1 MSINISKLITPQQ
14 IQAGYVKLTDFLIAL
29 LITAIWGVNFS
40 IIKLGLITADPL
52 ILAGIRFALC
62 ALPAVFFIK
71 KPDTSW
77 HYIIGYGL
85 LFGIGLW
92 GIVNLGIKAGVSAGI
107 ASLVLQFGAF
117 FTMLLGAFLF
127 REKLSRYQYI
137 GIIVALL
144 GLTSIIFVSDGSVTL
159 VGLAFVLCGAVV
171 WGLVSIIIKKS
182 NTKQVFAFLV
192 WSSLFSP
199 IPLFLLSYLFN
210 SASGFTELAS
220 QFNAT
225 TLFSILF
232 QVYPNT
238 LFAYWIWNSL
248 LTKYPVSVVAPLSLL
263 VPIFGMLGSVMIFNE
278 SIPTGKIVAMVFIIS
293 GLIIGLYGKRL
304 IDRLKRKSSVA
315 LIE

>member
-1 MSINISKLITPQQ
+1 M
-14 IQAGYVKLTDFLIAL
+14 KLTDFLIAL

-52 ILAGIRFALC
+52 ILAGIRFTLC

-77 HYIIGYGL
+77 RYIIGYGL

-117 FTMLLGAFLF
+117 FTMVLGVFLF
-127 REKLSRYQYI
+127 HENLSKYQYI

-144 GLTSIIFVSDGSVTL
+144 GLTSIIFISDGSVTFI
-159 VGLAFVLCGAVV
+159 GLALVLCGAVV

-182 NTKQVFAFLV
+182 DTKQVFSFLV

-199 IPLFLLSYLFN
+199 IPLFILSYLFN
-210 SASGFTELAS
+210 GPSGFTELAIH
-220 QFNAT
+220 FNTT

-238 LFAYWIWNSL
+238 LFAYWVWNSL

-278 SIPTGKIVAMVFIIS
+278 SIPSGKIIAMVFIIS

-304 IDRLKRKSSVA
+304 IGRLKRKSSVA

>member
-1 MSINISKLITPQQ
+1 M
-14 IQAGYVKLTDFLIAL
+14 KLTDFLIAL

-52 ILAGIRFALC
+52 IFAGIRFTLC

-77 HYIIGYGL
+77 RYIVGYRL

-92 GIVNLGIKAGVSAGI
+92 GSVNLGIKAGVSAGI

-117 FTMLLGAFLF
+117 FTMVLGAFLF
-127 REKLSRYQYI
+127 HENLSKYQYI

-144 GLTSIIFVSDGSVTL
+144 GLTSIIFISGGSVTFI
-159 VGLAFVLCGAVV
+159 GLALVLCGAIV

-182 NTKQVFAFLV
+182 DTKQVFSFLV

-199 IPLFLLSYLFN
+199 IPLFILSYLFN
-210 SASGFTELAS
+210 GPSGFTELAIH
-220 QFNAT
+220 FNTT

-238 LFAYWIWNSL
+238 LFAYWVWNSL

-278 SIPTGKIVAMVFIIS
+278 SIPSGKVIAMIFIIS
-293 GLIIGLYGKRL
+293 GLIIGLYDKQL
-304 IDRLKRKSSVA
+304 MSVLKRKSSVA
-315 LIE
+315 LVE

>member
-1 MSINISKLITPQQ
+1 M
-14 IQAGYVKLTDFLIAL
+14 KLTDFLIAL

-40 IIKLGLITADPL
+40 IIKLGLITTDPL
-52 ILAGIRFALC
+52 ILAGIRFTLC

-77 HYIIGYGL
+77 RYIIGYGL

-117 FTMLLGAFLF
+117 FTMVLGAFLF
-127 REKLSRYQYI
+127 HENLSKYQYI
-137 GIIVALL
+137 GIVVALL
-144 GLTSIIFVSDGSVTL
+144 GLTSIIFISDGSVTFI
-159 VGLAFVLCGAVV
+159 GLALVLCGAVV

-182 NTKQVFAFLV
+182 DTKQVFSFLV

-199 IPLFLLSYLFN
+199 IPLFILSYLFN
-210 SASGFTELAS
+210 GPSGFTELAIH
-220 QFNAT
+220 FNTT

-238 LFAYWIWNSL
+238 LFAYWVWNSL

-278 SIPTGKIVAMVFIIS
+278 SIPSGKIIAMVFIIS

-304 IDRLKRKSSVA
+304 IGRLKRKSSVA

>member
-1 MSINISKLITPQQ
+1 M
-14 IQAGYVKLTDFLIAL
+14 KLTDFLIAL

-52 ILAGIRFALC
+52 ILAGIRFTLC

-77 HYIIGYGL
+77 RYIIGYGL
-85 LFGIGLW
+85 LFCIGLW

-117 FTMLLGAFLF
+117 FTMVLGAFLF
-127 REKLSRYQYI
+127 HENLSKYQYI

-144 GLTSIIFVSDGSVTL
+144 GLTSIIFISDGSVTFI
-159 VGLAFVLCGAVV
+159 GLALVLCGAVV

-182 NTKQVFAFLV
+182 DTKKVFSFLV

-199 IPLFLLSYLFN
+199 IPLFILSYLFN
-210 SASGFTELAS
+210 GPSGFTELAIH
-220 QFNAT
+220 FNTT

-238 LFAYWIWNSL
+238 LFAYWVWNSL

-278 SIPTGKIVAMVFIIS
+278 SIPSGKIIAMVFIIS

-304 IDRLKRKSSVA
+304 IGRLKRKSSVA

>member
-1 MSINISKLITPQQ
+1 M
-14 IQAGYVKLTDFLIAL
+14 KLTDFLIAL

-52 ILAGIRFALC
+52 ILAGIRFTLC

-71 KPDTSW
+71 KPGTSW
-77 HYIIGYGL
+77 RYIIGYGL

-117 FTMLLGAFLF
+117 FTLVLGAFLF
-127 REKLSRYQYI
+127 HENLSKYQYI

-144 GLTSIIFVSDGSVTL
+144 GLTSIIFISDGSVTFI
-159 VGLAFVLCGAVV
+159 GLALVLCGAVV

-182 NTKQVFAFLV
+182 DTKQVFSFLV

-199 IPLFLLSYLFN
+199 VPLFILSYLFN
-210 SASGFTELAS
+210 GPSGFTELAIH
-220 QFNAT
+220 FNTT

-238 LFAYWIWNSL
+238 LFAYWVWNSL

-278 SIPTGKIVAMVFIIS
+278 SIPSGKVIAMIFIIS

-304 IDRLKRKSSVA
+304 MGLLKRKSSVA

>member
-1 MSINISKLITPQQ
+1 M
-14 IQAGYVKLTDFLIAL
+14 KLTDFLIAL

-52 ILAGIRFALC
+52 ILAGIRFTLC

-77 HYIIGYGL
+77 RYIIGYGL

-117 FTMLLGAFLF
+117 FTMVLGAFLF
-127 REKLSRYQYI
+127 HENLSKYQYI

-144 GLTSIIFVSDGSVTL
+144 GLTSIIFISDGSVTFI
-159 VGLAFVLCGAVV
+159 GLALVLCGAVV

-182 NTKQVFAFLV
+182 DTKQVFSFLV

-199 IPLFLLSYLFN
+199 IPLFILSYLFN
-210 SASGFTELAS
+210 GPSGFTELAIH
-220 QFNAT
+220 FNTT
-225 TLFSILF
+225 TLFSIFF

-238 LFAYWIWNSL
+238 LFAYWVWNSL

-263 VPIFGMLGSVMIFNE
+263 VPIFGMLGSVIIFNE
-278 SIPTGKIVAMVFIIS
+278 SIPSGKIIAMVFIIS

-304 IDRLKRKSSVA
+304 LGRLKRKSSVA

>member
-1 MSINISKLITPQQ
+1 M
-14 IQAGYVKLTDFLIAL
+14 KLTDFLIAL

-52 ILAGIRFALC
+52 ILAGIRFTLC

-77 HYIIGYGL
+77 RYIVGYGL

-92 GIVNLGIKAGVSAGI
+92 GSVNLGIKAGVSAGI

-117 FTMLLGAFLF
+117 FTMVLGAFLF
-127 REKLSRYQYI
+127 HENLSKYQYI

-144 GLTSIIFVSDGSVTL
+144 GLTSIIFISGGSVTFI
-159 VGLAFVLCGAVV
+159 GLALVLCGAIV

-182 NTKQVFAFLV
+182 DTKQVFSFLV

-199 IPLFLLSYLFN
+199 IPLFILSYLFN
-210 SASGFTELAS
+210 GPSGFTELAIH
-220 QFNAT
+220 FNTT

-238 LFAYWIWNSL
+238 LFAYWVWNSL

-278 SIPTGKIVAMVFIIS
+278 SIPSGKVIAMIFIIS
-293 GLIIGLYGKRL
+293 GLIIGLYDKQL
-304 IDRLKRKSSVA
+304 MSVLKRKSSVA
-315 LIE
+315 LVE

>member
-1 MSINISKLITPQQ
+1 M
-14 IQAGYVKLTDFLIAL
+14 KLTDLLIAL

-40 IIKLGLITADPL
+40 IIKLGLITADPF
-52 ILAGIRFALC
+52 ILAGLRFSLC

-77 HYIIGYGL
+77 GYIIGYGL

-117 FTMLLGAFLF
+117 FTMILGAFLF
-127 REKLSRYQYI
+127 HESLSKYQFL
-137 GIIVALL
+137 GIIVALC
-144 GLTSIIFVSDGSVTL
+144 GLSSIIFISDGSVTII
-159 VGLAFVLCGAVV
+159 GLALVLCGAVV

-210 SASGFTELAS
+210 GASGFTALVDN
-220 QFNAT
+220 FNAT

-238 LFAYWIWNSL
+238 LFAYWVWNSL

-278 SIPTGKIVAMVFIIS
+278 SIPTGKIVAMVLIIS
-293 GLIIGLYGKRL
+293 GLVIGLYGKQL
-304 IDRLKRKSSVA
+304 IGRRQRKASVT
-315 LIE
+315 L

>member
-1 MSINISKLITPQQ
+1 M
-14 IQAGYVKLTDFLIAL
+14 KLTDFLIAL

-52 ILAGIRFALC
+52 ILAGIRFTLC

-77 HYIIGYGL
+77 RYIIGYGL

-117 FTMLLGAFLF
+117 FTLVLGAFLF
-127 REKLSRYQYI
+127 HENLSKYQYI

-144 GLTSIIFVSDGSVTL
+144 GLTSIIFISDGSVTFIGL
-159 VGLAFVLCGAVV
+159 VLVLCGAVV

-182 NTKQVFAFLV
+182 DTKQVFSFLV

-199 IPLFLLSYLFN
+199 VPLFILSYLFN
-210 SASGFTELAS
+210 GPSGFTELAIH
-220 QFNAT
+220 FNTT

-238 LFAYWIWNSL
+238 LFAYWVWNSL

-278 SIPTGKIVAMVFIIS
+278 RIPSGKVIAMIFIIS
-293 GLIIGLYGKRL
+293 GLIIGLYGKQL
-304 IDRLKRKSSVA
+304 MGLLKRKSSVA
-315 LIE
+315 FIE

>member
-1 MSINISKLITPQQ
+1 M
-14 IQAGYVKLTDFLIAL
+14 KLTDFLIAL

-52 ILAGIRFALC
+52 ILAGIRFTLC

-77 HYIIGYGL
+77 RYIVGYGL

-92 GIVNLGIKAGVSAGI
+92 GSVNLGIKAGVSAGI

-117 FTMLLGAFLF
+117 FTMILGAFLF
-127 REKLSRYQYI
+127 HENLSKYQYI

-144 GLTSIIFVSDGSVTL
+144 GLTSIIFISDGSVTFI
-159 VGLAFVLCGAVV
+159 GLALVLCGAIV

-182 NTKQVFAFLV
+182 DTKQVFSFLV

-199 IPLFLLSYLFN
+199 IPLFILSYLFN
-210 SASGFTELAS
+210 GPSGFTELAIH
-220 QFNAT
+220 FNTT

-238 LFAYWIWNSL
+238 LFAYWVWNSL

-278 SIPTGKIVAMVFIIS
+278 SIPSGKVIAMIFIIS
-293 GLIIGLYGKRL
+293 GLIIGLYDKQL
-304 IDRLKRKSSVA
+304 MSVLKRKSSVA
-315 LIE
+315 LVE

>member
-1 MSINISKLITPQQ
+1 M
-14 IQAGYVKLTDFLIAL
+14 KLTDFFIAL

-52 ILAGIRFALC
+52 ILAGIRFTLC

-77 HYIIGYGL
+77 RYIIGYGL

-92 GIVNLGIKAGVSAGI
+92 GIVNLSIKAGVSAGI

-117 FTMLLGAFLF
+117 FTMVLGAFLF
-127 REKLSRYQYI
+127 HENLSKYQYT

-144 GLTSIIFVSDGSVTL
+144 GLTSIIFISDGSVTFI
-159 VGLAFVLCGAVV
+159 GLALVLCGAVV

-182 NTKQVFAFLV
+182 NTRQVFSFLV

-199 IPLFLLSYLFN
+199 IPLFILSYLFN
-210 SASGFTELAS
+210 GPSGFTELAIH
-220 QFNAT
+220 FNST

-238 LFAYWIWNSL
+238 LFAYWVWNSL
-248 LTKYPVSVVAPLSLL
+248 LTQYPVSVVAPLSLL

-278 SIPTGKIVAMVFIIS
+278 SIPSGKVIAMVFIIS

-304 IDRLKRKSSVA
+304 MGLLRRKTSVT
-315 LIE
+315 L

>member
-1 MSINISKLITPQQ
+1 M
-14 IQAGYVKLTDFLIAL
+14 KLTDLLIAL

-40 IIKLGLITADPL
+40 IIKLGLITADPF
-52 ILAGIRFALC
+52 ILAGLRFSLC

-77 HYIIGYGL
+77 GYIIGYGL

-117 FTMLLGAFLF
+117 FTMILGAFLF
-127 REKLSRYQYI
+127 HENLSKYQFL
-137 GIIVALL
+137 GIIIALL
-144 GLTSIIFVSDGSVTL
+144 GLSSIIFISDGSVTL
-159 VGLAFVLCGAVV
+159 IGLALVLCGAVV

-182 NTKQVFAFLV
+182 NTKQVFSFLV

-210 SASGFTELAS
+210 GPSGFTELADN
-220 QFNAT
+220 FTTT

-238 LFAYWIWNSL
+238 LFAYWVWNSL

-278 SIPTGKIVAMVFIIS
+278 SIPAGKIVAMVLIIS
-293 GLIIGLYGKRL
+293 GLVTGLYGKKLIGRL
-304 IDRLKRKSSVA
+304 QRKISMT
-315 LIE
+315 L

>member
-1 MSINISKLITPQQ
+1 M
-14 IQAGYVKLTDFLIAL
+14 KLTDFLIAL

-52 ILAGIRFALC
+52 ILAGIRFTLC

-77 HYIIGYGL
+77 RYIIGYGL

-117 FTMLLGAFLF
+117 FTMVLGAFLF
-127 REKLSRYQYI
+127 HENLSKYQYI

-144 GLTSIIFVSDGSVTL
+144 GLTSIIFISDGSVTFI
-159 VGLAFVLCGAVV
+159 GLALVLCGAVV

-182 NTKQVFAFLV
+182 DTKQVFSFLV

-199 IPLFLLSYLFN
+199 IPLFILSYLFN
-210 SASGFTELAS
+210 GPSGFTELAIH
-220 QFNAT
+220 FNTT

-238 LFAYWIWNSL
+238 LFAYWVWNSL

-278 SIPTGKIVAMVFIIS
+278 SIPSGKIIAMVFIIS

-304 IDRLKRKSSVA
+304 MGRLKRKSSVA

>member
-1 MSINISKLITPQQ
+1 M
-14 IQAGYVKLTDFLIAL
+14 KLTDFLIAL

-52 ILAGIRFALC
+52 ILAGIRFTLC

-71 KPDTSW
+71 KPETSW
-77 HYIIGYGL
+77 RYIIGYGL

-117 FTMLLGAFLF
+117 FTMVLGAFLF
-127 REKLSRYQYI
+127 HENLSKYQYR

-144 GLTSIIFVSDGSVTL
+144 GLTSIIFISDGSVTFI
-159 VGLAFVLCGAVV
+159 GLALVLCGAVV

-182 NTKQVFAFLV
+182 NTKQVFSFLV

-199 IPLFLLSYLFN
+199 IPLFILSYLFN
-210 SASGFTELAS
+210 GPSGFTEFVMH
-220 QFNAT
+220 FNTT

-238 LFAYWIWNSL
+238 LFAYWVWNSL

-263 VPIFGMLGSVMIFNE
+263 VPIFGMLGSVIIFNE
-278 SIPTGKIVAMVFIIS
+278 SIPAGKIIAMVFIIS

-304 IDRLKRKSSVA
+304 MGRLKRKSSVA

>member
-1 MSINISKLITPQQ
+1 M
-14 IQAGYVKLTDFLIAL
+14 KLTDFLIAL

-40 IIKLGLITADPL
+40 IIKLGLITTDPL
-52 ILAGIRFALC
+52 ILAGIRFTLC

-77 HYIIGYGL
+77 RYIIGYGL

-117 FTMLLGAFLF
+117 FTMVLGAFLF
-127 REKLSRYQYI
+127 HENLSKYQYI

-144 GLTSIIFVSDGSVTL
+144 GLTSIIFISDGSVTFI
-159 VGLAFVLCGAVV
+159 GLSLVLCGAVV

-182 NTKQVFAFLV
+182 DTKQVFSFLV

-199 IPLFLLSYLFN
+199 IPLFILSYLFN
-210 SASGFTELAS
+210 GPSGFTELVIH
-220 QFNAT
+220 FNT
-225 TLFSILF
+225 ITLFSILF

-238 LFAYWIWNSL
+238 LFAYWVWNSL

-263 VPIFGMLGSVMIFNE
+263 VPIFGMLGSVIIFNE
-278 SIPTGKIVAMVFIIS
+278 SIPAGKIIAMVFIIS

-304 IDRLKRKSSVA
+304 MGRLKRKSSVA

>member
-1 MSINISKLITPQQ
+1 M
-14 IQAGYVKLTDFLIAL
+14 KLTDFLIAL
-29 LITAIWGVNFS
+29 CITAIWGANFS
-40 IIKLGLITADPL
+40 VIKLGLIAADPL
-52 ILAGIRFALC
+52 ILAGIRFTLC
-62 ALPAVFFIK
+62 ALPAVLFIK

-77 HYIIGYGL
+77 RYIIGYGL

-107 ASLVLQFGAF
+107 ASLVLQFGTF
-117 FTMLLGAFLF
+117 FTMILGALLF
-127 REKLSRYQYI
+127 REKLSRYQCI
-137 GIIVALL
+137 GIAVALL
-144 GLTSIIFVSDGSVTL
+144 GLISIIFISDGSVTPT
-159 VGLAFVLCGAVV
+159 GLILVLCGAVV
-171 WGLVSIIIKKS
+171 WGLVSIIIKKA

-210 SASGFTELAS
+210 GSSGFTELAT
-220 QFNAT
+220 QFDVT

-263 VPIFGMLGSVMIFNE
+263 VPIFGLLGSVMIFSE
-278 SIPTGKIVAMVFIIS
+278 SIPAAKIVAMILIIS
-293 GLIIGLYGKRL
+293 GLIIGLYGRRL
-304 IDRLKRKSSVA
+304 IGLLQRKFSMA
-315 LIE
+315 P

>member
-1 MSINISKLITPQQ
+1 M
-14 IQAGYVKLTDFLIAL
+14 KLTDFLIAL

-52 ILAGIRFALC
+52 ILAGIRFTLC

-77 HYIIGYGL
+77 RYIIGYGL

-117 FTMLLGAFLF
+117 FTMVLGAFLF
-127 REKLSRYQYI
+127 RENLSKYQYI

-144 GLTSIIFVSDGSVTL
+144 GLTSIIFISDGSVTFI
-159 VGLAFVLCGAVV
+159 GLALVLCGAVV

-182 NTKQVFAFLV
+182 DTKKVFSFLV

-199 IPLFLLSYLFN
+199 IPLFILSYLFN
-210 SASGFTELAS
+210 GPSGFTELAIH
-220 QFNAT
+220 FNTT

-238 LFAYWIWNSL
+238 LFAYWVWNSL

-278 SIPTGKIVAMVFIIS
+278 SIPSGKIIAMVFIIS

-304 IDRLKRKSSVA
+304 IGRLKRKSSVA

>member
-1 MSINISKLITPQQ
+1 M
-14 IQAGYVKLTDFLIAL
+14 
-29 LITAIWGVNFS
+29 ITAIWGVNFS

-52 ILAGIRFALC
+52 ILAGIRFTLC

-77 HYIIGYGL
+77 RYIVGYGL

-92 GIVNLGIKAGVSAGI
+92 GSVNLGIKAGVSAGI

-117 FTMLLGAFLF
+117 FTMVLGAFLF
-127 REKLSRYQYI
+127 HENLSKYQYI

-144 GLTSIIFVSDGSVTL
+144 GLTSIIFISDGSVTFI
-159 VGLAFVLCGAVV
+159 GLALVLCGAIV

-182 NTKQVFAFLV
+182 DTKQVFSFLV

-199 IPLFLLSYLFN
+199 IPLFILSYLFN
-210 SASGFTELAS
+210 GPSGFTELAIH
-220 QFNAT
+220 FNTT

-238 LFAYWIWNSL
+238 LFAYWVWNSL

-278 SIPTGKIVAMVFIIS
+278 SIPSGKVIAMIFIIS
-293 GLIIGLYGKRL
+293 GLIIGLYDKQL
-304 IDRLKRKSSVA
+304 MSVLKRKSSVA
-315 LIE
+315 LVE

>member
-1 MSINISKLITPQQ
+1 M
-14 IQAGYVKLTDFLIAL
+14 KLTDFLIAL

-52 ILAGIRFALC
+52 ILAGIRFTLC

-77 HYIIGYGL
+77 RYIIGYGL

-117 FTMLLGAFLF
+117 FTMILGAFLF
-127 REKLSRYQYI
+127 HENLSKHQYI

-144 GLTSIIFVSDGSVTL
+144 GLTSIIFISDGSVTFI
-159 VGLAFVLCGAVV
+159 GLALVLCGAVV

-182 NTKQVFAFLV
+182 DTKQVFSFLV

-199 IPLFLLSYLFN
+199 MPLFILSYLFN
-210 SASGFTELAS
+210 GPSGFTELVIH
-220 QFNAT
+220 FNTT

-238 LFAYWIWNSL
+238 LFAYWVWNSL

-278 SIPTGKIVAMVFIIS
+278 SIPSGKIIAMVFIIS

-304 IDRLKRKSSVA
+304 MGLLKRKSSVA

>member
-1 MSINISKLITPQQ
+1 M
-14 IQAGYVKLTDFLIAL
+14 KLTDFLIAL

-40 IIKLGLITADPL
+40 ITKLGLITADPL
-52 ILAGIRFALC
+52 ILAGIRFTLC

-77 HYIIGYGL
+77 RYIVGYGL

-92 GIVNLGIKAGVSAGI
+92 GSVNLGIKAGVSAGI

-117 FTMLLGAFLF
+117 FTMVLGAFLF
-127 REKLSRYQYI
+127 HENLSKYQYI

-144 GLTSIIFVSDGSVTL
+144 GLTSIIFISDGSVTFI
-159 VGLAFVLCGAVV
+159 GLALVLCGAIV

-182 NTKQVFAFLV
+182 DTKQVFSFLV

-199 IPLFLLSYLFN
+199 IPLFILSYLFN
-210 SASGFTELAS
+210 GPSGFTELAIH
-220 QFNAT
+220 FNTT

-238 LFAYWIWNSL
+238 LFAYWVWNSL

-278 SIPTGKIVAMVFIIS
+278 SIPSGKVIAMIFIIS
-293 GLIIGLYGKRL
+293 GLIIGLYDKQL
-304 IDRLKRKSSVA
+304 MSVLKRKSSVA
-315 LIE
+315 LVE

>member
-1 MSINISKLITPQQ
+1 M
-14 IQAGYVKLTDFLIAL
+14 KLTDFLIAL

-40 IIKLGLITADPL
+40 IIKLGLITTDPL
-52 ILAGIRFALC
+52 ILAGIRFTLC

-77 HYIIGYGL
+77 RYIIGYGL

-117 FTMLLGAFLF
+117 FTMVLGAFLF
-127 REKLSRYQYI
+127 HENLSKYQYI
-137 GIIVALL
+137 GIVVALL
-144 GLTSIIFVSDGSVTL
+144 GLTSIIFISDGSVTFI
-159 VGLAFVLCGAVV
+159 GLALVLCGAVV

-182 NTKQVFAFLV
+182 DTKQVFSFLV

-199 IPLFLLSYLFN
+199 IPLFILSYLFN
-210 SASGFTELAS
+210 GPSGFTELAIH
-220 QFNAT
+220 FNTT

-238 LFAYWIWNSL
+238 LFAYWVWNSL

-263 VPIFGMLGSVMIFNE
+263 VPIFGMLGSVIIFNE
-278 SIPTGKIVAMVFIIS
+278 SIPSGKIIAMVFIIS

-304 IDRLKRKSSVA
+304 MGRLKRKSSVA

>member
-1 MSINISKLITPQQ
+1 M
-14 IQAGYVKLTDFLIAL
+14 KLTDFLIAL
-29 LITAIWGVNFS
+29 CITAIWGANFS
-40 IIKLGLITADPL
+40 VIKLGLIAADPL
-52 ILAGIRFALC
+52 ILAGIRFTLC
-62 ALPAVFFIK
+62 ALPAVLFIK

-77 HYIIGYGL
+77 RYIIGYGL

-117 FTMLLGAFLF
+117 FTMILGALLF
-127 REKLSRYQYI
+127 REKLSRYQCI
-137 GIIVALL
+137 GIAVALL
-144 GLTSIIFVSDGSVTL
+144 GLISIIFISDGSVTPT
-159 VGLAFVLCGAVV
+159 GLILVLCGAVV
-171 WGLVSIIIKKS
+171 WGLVSIIIKKA

-210 SASGFTELAS
+210 GSSGFTELAT
-220 QFNAT
+220 QFDVT

-263 VPIFGMLGSVMIFNE
+263 VPIFGLLGSVMIFSE
-278 SIPTGKIVAMVFIIS
+278 SIPAAKIVAMILIIS
-293 GLIIGLYGKRL
+293 GLIIGLYGRRL
-304 IDRLKRKSSVA
+304 IGLLQRKFSMA
-315 LIE
+315 P

>member
-1 MSINISKLITPQQ
+1 M
-14 IQAGYVKLTDFLIAL
+14 KLTDFLIAL

-62 ALPAVFFIK
+62 ALPAVFLIK

-77 HYIIGYGL
+77 YYIIGYGL

-127 REKLSRYQYI
+127 REKLSKYQYI
-137 GIIVALL
+137 GIVVALL
-144 GLTSIIFVSDGSVTL
+144 GLTSIIFVSDGSVTI

-182 NTKQVFAFLV
+182 NTKQVFSFLV

-210 SASGFTELAS
+210 GASGFTELAS

>member
-1 MSINISKLITPQQ
+1 M
-14 IQAGYVKLTDFLIAL
+14 KLTDFLIAL

-52 ILAGIRFALC
+52 ILAGIRFTLC

-77 HYIIGYGL
+77 RYIIGYGL

-117 FTMLLGAFLF
+117 FTMVLGAFLF
-127 REKLSRYQYI
+127 HENLSKYQYI

-144 GLTSIIFVSDGSVTL
+144 GLTSIIFISDGSVTFI
-159 VGLAFVLCGAVV
+159 GLALVLCGAVV

-182 NTKQVFAFLV
+182 NTKYIFSFLV

-199 IPLFLLSYLFN
+199 MPLFILSYLFN
-210 SASGFTELAS
+210 GPSGFTELAIH
-220 QFNAT
+220 FNTT

-238 LFAYWIWNSL
+238 LFAYWVWNSL

-278 SIPTGKIVAMVFIIS
+278 SIPSGKIIAMVFIIS

-304 IDRLKRKSSVA
+304 MGLLKRKSSVA

>member
-1 MSINISKLITPQQ
+1 M
-14 IQAGYVKLTDFLIAL
+14 KLTDFLIAL
-29 LITAIWGVNFS
+29 CITAIWGANFS
-40 IIKLGLITADPL
+40 VIKLGLIAADPL
-52 ILAGIRFALC
+52 ILAGIRFTLC
-62 ALPAVFFIK
+62 ALPAVLFIK

-77 HYIIGYGL
+77 RYIIGYGL

-117 FTMLLGAFLF
+117 FTMILGALLF
-127 REKLSRYQYI
+127 REKLSRYQCI
-137 GIIVALL
+137 GIAVALL
-144 GLTSIIFVSDGSVTL
+144 GLISIIFISDGSVTPT
-159 VGLAFVLCGAVV
+159 GLILVLCGAVV
-171 WGLVSIIIKKS
+171 WGLVSIIIKKA

-210 SASGFTELAS
+210 GSSGFTELAT
-220 QFNAT
+220 QFDVT

-248 LTKYPVSVVAPLSLL
+248 LTKYPVSIVAPLSLL
-263 VPIFGMLGSVMIFNE
+263 VPIFGLLGSVMIFSE
-278 SIPTGKIVAMVFIIS
+278 SIPAAKIVAMILIIS
-293 GLIIGLYGKRL
+293 GLIIGLYGRRL
-304 IDRLKRKSSVA
+304 IGLLQRKFSMA
-315 LIE
+315 P

>member
-1 MSINISKLITPQQ
+1 M
-14 IQAGYVKLTDFLIAL
+14 KLTDFLIAL

-52 ILAGIRFALC
+52 ILAGIRFTLC

-77 HYIIGYGL
+77 RYIIGYGL

-117 FTMLLGAFLF
+117 FTMVLGAFLF
-127 REKLSRYQYI
+127 HENLSKYQYI

-144 GLTSIIFVSDGSVTL
+144 GLTSIIFISDGSVTFI
-159 VGLAFVLCGAVV
+159 GLALVLCGAVV

-182 NTKQVFAFLV
+182 DTKQVFSFLV

-199 IPLFLLSYLFN
+199 IPLFILSYLFN
-210 SASGFTELAS
+210 GPSGFTELAIH
-220 QFNAT
+220 FNTT
-225 TLFSILF
+225 TLFSIFF

-238 LFAYWIWNSL
+238 LFAYWVWNSL

-263 VPIFGMLGSVMIFNE
+263 VPIFGMLGSVIIFNE
-278 SIPTGKIVAMVFIIS
+278 SIPSGKIIAMVFIIS

-304 IDRLKRKSSVA
+304 IGRLKRKSSVA

>member
-1 MSINISKLITPQQ
+1 M
-14 IQAGYVKLTDFLIAL
+14 KLTDFLIAL

-52 ILAGIRFALC
+52 ILAGIRFTLC

-77 HYIIGYGL
+77 RYIVGYGL

-92 GIVNLGIKAGVSAGI
+92 GSVNLGIKAGVSAGI

-117 FTMLLGAFLF
+117 FTMVLGAFLF
-127 REKLSRYQYI
+127 HENLSKYQYI

-144 GLTSIIFVSDGSVTL
+144 GLTSIIFISDGSVTFI
-159 VGLAFVLCGAVV
+159 GLALVLCGAIV

-182 NTKQVFAFLV
+182 DTKLVFSFLV

-199 IPLFLLSYLFN
+199 IPLFILSYLFN
-210 SASGFTELAS
+210 GPSGFTELAIH
-220 QFNAT
+220 FNTT

-238 LFAYWIWNSL
+238 LFAYWVWNSL

-278 SIPTGKIVAMVFIIS
+278 SIPSGKVIAMIFIIS
-293 GLIIGLYGKRL
+293 GLIIGLYDKQL
-304 IDRLKRKSSVA
+304 MSVLKRKSSVA
-315 LIE
+315 LVE

>member
-1 MSINISKLITPQQ
+1 M
-14 IQAGYVKLTDFLIAL
+14 KLTDFLIAL

-52 ILAGIRFALC
+52 ILAGIRFTLC

-71 KPDTSW
+71 KPGTSW
-77 HYIIGYGL
+77 RYIIGYGL

-117 FTMLLGAFLF
+117 FTLVLGAFLF
-127 REKLSRYQYI
+127 HENLSKYQYI

-144 GLTSIIFVSDGSVTL
+144 GLTSIIFISDGSVTFI
-159 VGLAFVLCGAVV
+159 GLALVLCGAVV

-182 NTKQVFAFLV
+182 DTKQVFSFLV

-199 IPLFLLSYLFN
+199 VPLFILSYLFN
-210 SASGFTELAS
+210 GPSGFTELAIH
-220 QFNAT
+220 FNTT

-238 LFAYWIWNSL
+238 LFAYWVWNSL

-278 SIPTGKIVAMVFIIS
+278 RIPSGKVIAMIFIIS

-304 IDRLKRKSSVA
+304 MGLLKRKSSVA

>member
-1 MSINISKLITPQQ
+1 M
-14 IQAGYVKLTDFLIAL
+14 KLTDFLIAL

-52 ILAGIRFALC
+52 ILAGIRFTLC

-77 HYIIGYGL
+77 RYIVGYGL

-92 GIVNLGIKAGVSAGI
+92 GSVNLGIKAGVSAGI

-117 FTMLLGAFLF
+117 FTMVLGAFLF
-127 REKLSRYQYI
+127 HENLSKYQYI

-144 GLTSIIFVSDGSVTL
+144 GLTSIIFISDGSVTFI
-159 VGLAFVLCGAVV
+159 GLALVLCGAIV

-182 NTKQVFAFLV
+182 DTKQVFSFLV

-199 IPLFLLSYLFN
+199 IPLFILSYLFN
-210 SASGFTELAS
+210 GPSGFTELAIH
-220 QFNAT
+220 FNTT

-238 LFAYWIWNSL
+238 LFAYWVWNSL

-263 VPIFGMLGSVMIFNE
+263 VPIFCMLGSVMIFNE
-278 SIPTGKIVAMVFIIS
+278 SIHPGK
-293 GLIIGLYGKRL
+293 LLQ
-304 IDRLKRKSSVA
+304 
-315 LIE
+315 

>member
-1 MSINISKLITPQQ
+1 MKF
-14 IQAGYVKLTDFLIAL
+14 TDFLIAL

-40 IIKLGLITADPL
+40 IIKLGLITVDPL
-52 ILAGIRFALC
+52 ILAGIRFTLC

-77 HYIIGYGL
+77 RYIIGYGL

-92 GIVNLGIKAGVSAGI
+92 GIVNLGIKAGISAGI

-117 FTMLLGAFLF
+117 FTMVLGAFLF
-127 REKLSRYQYI
+127 HENLSKYQYI
-137 GIIVALL
+137 GIFVALL
-144 GLTSIIFVSDGSVTL
+144 GLTSIIFISDGSVTFI
-159 VGLAFVLCGAVV
+159 GLAMVLCGAVV

-182 NTKQVFAFLV
+182 DTKQVFSFLV

-199 IPLFLLSYLFN
+199 IPLFILSYLFN
-210 SASGFTELAS
+210 GPSGFTELAIH
-220 QFNAT
+220 FNTT

-238 LFAYWIWNSL
+238 LFAYWVWNSL

-278 SIPTGKIVAMVFIIS
+278 SIPSGKIIAMVFIIS

-304 IDRLKRKSSVA
+304 MGRLKRKSSVT

>member
-1 MSINISKLITPQQ
+1 M
-14 IQAGYVKLTDFLIAL
+14 KLTDFLIAL

-52 ILAGIRFALC
+52 ILAGIRFTLC

-77 HYIIGYGL
+77 RYIVGYGL

-92 GIVNLGIKAGVSAGI
+92 GSVNLGIKAGVSAGI

-117 FTMLLGAFLF
+117 FTMVLGAFLF
-127 REKLSRYQYI
+127 HENLSKYQYI

-144 GLTSIIFVSDGSVTL
+144 GLTSIIFISDGSVTFI
-159 VGLAFVLCGAVV
+159 GLALVLCGAIV

-182 NTKQVFAFLV
+182 DTKQVFSFLV

-199 IPLFLLSYLFN
+199 IPLFILSYLFN
-210 SASGFTELAS
+210 GPSGFTELAIH
-220 QFNAT
+220 FNTT

-238 LFAYWIWNSL
+238 LFAYWVWNSL

-278 SIPTGKIVAMVFIIS
+278 SIPSGKVIAMIFIIS
-293 GLIIGLYGKRL
+293 GLIIGLYDKQL
-304 IDRLKRKSSVA
+304 MSVLKEKIFSGPR
-315 LIE
+315 

>member
-1 MSINISKLITPQQ
+1 M
-14 IQAGYVKLTDFLIAL
+14 KLTDFLIAL

-52 ILAGIRFALC
+52 ILAGIRFTLC

-77 HYIIGYGL
+77 RYIIGYGL

-117 FTMLLGAFLF
+117 FTMVLGAFLF
-127 REKLSRYQYI
+127 HENLSKYQYI
-137 GIIVALL
+137 GIVVALL
-144 GLTSIIFVSDGSVTL
+144 GLTSIIFISDGSVTFI
-159 VGLAFVLCGAVV
+159 GLALVLCGAVV

-182 NTKQVFAFLV
+182 DTKQVFSFLV

-199 IPLFLLSYLFN
+199 IPLFILSYLFN
-210 SASGFTELAS
+210 GPSGFTELAIH
-220 QFNAT
+220 FNTT

-238 LFAYWIWNSL
+238 LFAYWVWNSL

-278 SIPTGKIVAMVFIIS
+278 SIPSGKIIAMVFIIS

-304 IDRLKRKSSVA
+304 MGRLKRKSSVT

>member
-1 MSINISKLITPQQ
+1 M
-14 IQAGYVKLTDFLIAL
+14 KLTDFLIAL
-29 LITAIWGVNFS
+29 LSTAIWGVNFS

-52 ILAGIRFALC
+52 ILAGIRFTLC

-77 HYIIGYGL
+77 RYIIGYGL

-117 FTMLLGAFLF
+117 FTMVLGAFLF
-127 REKLSRYQYI
+127 HENLSKYQYI

-144 GLTSIIFVSDGSVTL
+144 GLTSIIFISDGSVTFI
-159 VGLAFVLCGAVV
+159 GLALVLCGAVV

-182 NTKQVFAFLV
+182 DTKKVFSFLV

-199 IPLFLLSYLFN
+199 IPLFILSYLFN
-210 SASGFTELAS
+210 GPSGFTELAIH
-220 QFNAT
+220 FNTT

-238 LFAYWIWNSL
+238 LFAYWVWNSL

-278 SIPTGKIVAMVFIIS
+278 SIPSGKIIAMVFIIS

-304 IDRLKRKSSVA
+304 IGRLKRKSSVA

>member
-1 MSINISKLITPQQ
+1 M
-14 IQAGYVKLTDFLIAL
+14 KLTDFLIAL

-52 ILAGIRFALC
+52 ILAGIRFTLC

-77 HYIIGYGL
+77 RYIVGYGL

-92 GIVNLGIKAGVSAGI
+92 GSVNLGIKAGVSAGI

-117 FTMLLGAFLF
+117 FTMVLGAFLF
-127 REKLSRYQYI
+127 HENLSKYQYI

-144 GLTSIIFVSDGSVTL
+144 GLTSIIFISDGSVTFI
-159 VGLAFVLCGAVV
+159 GLALVLCGAIV

-182 NTKQVFAFLV
+182 DTKQVFSFLV

-199 IPLFLLSYLFN
+199 IPLFILSYLFN
-210 SASGFTELAS
+210 GPSGFTELAIH
-220 QFNAT
+220 FNTT

-238 LFAYWIWNSL
+238 LFAYWVWNSL

-278 SIPTGKIVAMVFIIS
+278 SIPSGKVISMIFIIS
-293 GLIIGLYGKRL
+293 GLIIGLYDKQL
-304 IDRLKRKSSVA
+304 MSVLKRKSSVA
-315 LIE
+315 LVE